1 MNNNQNSAGKT
12 LFKLAGAAA
21 IIALILSIS
30 RLFLSTSD
38 RGMTEFFTYNLAYSS
53 QMAAFL
59 SVIMIAI
66 LLVIIGSLLSKEYDI
81 FGTPMVIGGI
91 LSLIY
96 VTAAA
101 YLIQSFSRG
110 VGDNVA
116 LGEFV
121 LTAIIAVEWFML
133 VIFAWR
139 MDSETENQTNSQV
152 SNQSTNNP
160 TPPPVQPENEMK
172 I

>member
-38 RGMTEFFTYNLAYSS
+38 RGMTTFFTYNLAYSS
-53 QMAAFL
+53 QMTAFL
-59 SVIMIAI
+59 AVIMISV
-66 LLVIIGSLLSKEYDI
+66 LLVVIGALLSKEYDI
-81 FGTPMVIGGI
+81 FGTPMLIGGI
-91 LSLIY
+91 LSLVY

-110 VGDNVA
+110 AGDNVA

-121 LTAIIAVEWFML
+121 LTAVIAVEWFML

-139 MDSETENQTNSQV
+139 MDPEIENQT
-152 SNQSTNNP
+152 SNQSSNNP
-160 TPPPVQPENEMK
+160 TPPPIPPENEMK